1 MKRIDK
7 SPSLG
12 ICTRCETLPSK
23 IEHIGTLYIWFPVGH
38 SLHKAIPALEK
49 AALEYQILEEEQCL
63 KIILEP
69 DNIELFISTAVAKF
83 TSKELKETQV
93 LWMPGDAPPEF
104 RDFSRVNSLNNFI
117 SLHKSE
123 WLLDL
128 LESERL
134 TTYFQPIVYADDTS
148 RIFGQ
153 EALLRGLDEQGNI
166 INPGRIFTHAQESGL
181 VFQVDALARQIAIR
195 EASEHRIQ
203 ELIFINFSP
212 TAVYD
217 PTTCLRMTVRAISE
231 AGIPHER
238 VVFEVME
245 SEQPP
250 DINHLIKILK
260 FYQDAG
266 FLIALDDFGTGYSNL
281 NLIHELRPDFIKL
294 DRNLI
299 HQVHQDSYK
308 ALITEKLL
316 EIAQSLDIKTIAE
329 GIEYPEELEWVR
341 QRGANF
347 AQGFLIAKPI
357 TPPVTKTPDINNK
370 ATSRTA

>member
-1 MKRIDK
+1 MNKIEK
-7 SPSLG
+7 SYTSG

-23 IEHIGTLYIWFPVGH
+23 IEERGTLYIWFPVGH
-38 SLHKAIPALEK
+38 SLNKAIPALEK
-49 AALEYQILEEEQCL
+49 AALDYQILAEEQCL
-63 KIILEP
+63 KIIL
-69 DNIELFISTAVAKF
+69 DQNNIEQFISTAIRKF
-83 TSKELKETQV
+83 TPKELKETQV
-93 LWMPGDAPPEF
+93 LWMSGSKQPEF

-134 TTYFQPIVYADDTS
+134 TAYFQPIVYADNTS

-166 INPGRIFTHAQESGL
+166 INPGRIFTHAQDSGL

-203 ELIFINFSP
+203 ERIFINFSP

-231 AGIPHER
+231 AGIPHDR
-238 VVFEVME
+238 IVFEVME

-250 DINHLIKILK
+250 DINHLIQILK

-281 NLIHELRPDFIKL
+281 NLIHELRPNFIKL

-299 HQVHQDSYK
+299 HNVHQDTYK

-316 EIAQSLDIKTIAE
+316 EIAQSLDIQTIAE
-329 GIEYPEELEWVR
+329 GIEEPEELQWVQ

-347 AQGFLIAKPI
+347 VQGFLIAKPI
-357 TPPVTKTPDINNK
+357 TPPVTQTPYFNNK
-370 ATSRTA
+370 TLHM